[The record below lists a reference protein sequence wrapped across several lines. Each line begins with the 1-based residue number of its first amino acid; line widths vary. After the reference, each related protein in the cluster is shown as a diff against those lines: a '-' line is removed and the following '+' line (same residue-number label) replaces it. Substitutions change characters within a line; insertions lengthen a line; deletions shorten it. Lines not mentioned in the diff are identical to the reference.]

1 MLGVA
6 KEAQS
11 TEAAHAEWQDTF
23 PGENPPALLATQ
35 DFTGDFVPSEE
46 GYPVRLLDGIMSR
59 LRFRRDAV
67 KQLCFPPHEFG
78 IL

>member
-23 PGENPPALLATQ
+23 PGENPSGLLATH
-35 DFTGDFVPSEE
+35 FFVV
-46 GYPVRLLDGIMSR
+46 GVRCLSAGR
-59 LRFRRDAV
+59 T
-67 KQLCFPPHEFG
+67 
-78 IL
+78 